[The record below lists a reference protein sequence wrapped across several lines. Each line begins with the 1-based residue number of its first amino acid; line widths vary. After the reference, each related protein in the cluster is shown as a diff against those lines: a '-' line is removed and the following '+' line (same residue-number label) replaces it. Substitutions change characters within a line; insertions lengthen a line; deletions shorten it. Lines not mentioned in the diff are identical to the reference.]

1 MMQWNNQPPMLSI
14 PSNVIDSKSWGV
26 IVSQEGTTQ
35 EDEDSKF
42 EDMAEEAVRL
52 GLESHYIKCIST
64 A

>member
-1 MMQWNNQPPMLSI
+1 
-14 PSNVIDSKSWGV
+14 V

-35 EDEDSKF
+35 EDDEDSKF
-42 EDMAEEAVRL
+42 EDMADEAIRL